1 MSEETKSVVE
11 QLDEYLAGD
20 RPGNRRFE
28 GDEGYLDIVARSQ
41 FPEKFD
47 PEPKV
52 EVVREVIPEGYVLDP
67 DAAEYQ
73 KRSKRRDFQ
82 QVRDRMLS
90 TLSREDLEYIDGDY
104 ERFNFEFDAV
114 AETLKQEREEREAK
128 EAKEREARDR
138 QSEYER
144 KILAKLG
151 SGDWRTQDAAAK
163 IAERYLK

>member
-73 KRSKRRDFQ
+73 ERSK
-82 QVRDRMLS
+82 
-90 TLSREDLEYIDGDY
+90 REDLEYIDGDY